1 MTIDLDFY
9 FEGQIMLSINMCR
22 VNFSNKVCDRISNE
36 ELDDECI
43 IDKETEDEIYTNKVV
58 VKKIWNGCFKHGY
71 IKQTYDVWPDRL
83 IVHY

>member
-22 VNFSNKVCDRISNE
+22 VNFSNKVCERISNE

-43 IDKETEDEIYTNKVV
+43 IDEETIYTNKAV

-71 IKQTYDVWPDRL
+71 IKQAYDVWPDRL
-83 IVHY
+83 ILHY